1 MPVLETSIDPRSDG
15 FRANAESLRAQT
27 GELKALLAR
36 IAEGGGAQ
44 ARERHVARG
53 KLLPRE
59 RVRLLLDPGAPF
71 VELSPL
77 AGHGLYGEEVPAG
90 GLITGIGQV
99 MGQESVIVPND
110 ATVKAGPHFPITAN
124 NPLPPPE

>member
-1 MPVLETSIDPRSDG
+1 MPVLDTSIDPRSDE
-15 FRANAESLRAQT
+15 FRANAQSLRAQV
-27 GELKALLAR
+27 GELRKQLAR

-44 ARERHVARG
+44 ARDRHVGRG

-77 AGHGLYGEEVPAG
+77 AGHDLYGEEVPAG
-90 GLITGIGQV
+90 GLITGVGQV
-99 MGQESVIVPND
+99 KGQECVIVAHD
-110 ATVKAGPHFPITAN
+110 WTVKGGT
-124 NPLPPPE
+124 

>member
-1 MPVLETSIDPRSDG
+1 MPVLETSIDPSSDD
-15 FRANAESLRAQT
+15 FRTNAESARVRV
-27 GELKALLAR
+27 GELKDLLAR

-44 ARERHVARG
+44 ARERHVGRG

-90 GLITGIGQV
+90 GLISGIG
-99 MGQESVIVPND
+99 MAAGLSPRRRTTSRRT
-110 ATVKAGPHFPITAN
+110 ATSSHSARAQ
-124 NPLPPPE
+124 

>member
-1 MPVLETSIDPRSDG
+1 MPVIETAIDLKSDD
-15 FRANAESLRAQT
+15 FRANSESLRAHA

-36 IAEGGGAQ
+36 IAEGGGAE
-44 ARERHVARG
+44 ARERHAGRG

-71 VELSPL
+71 MELSPI

-90 GLITGIGQV
+90 GLITGIGQGN
-99 MGQESVIVPND
+99 GQERVLV
-110 ATVKAGPHFPITAN
+110 ATDRTVHGGAYV
-124 NPLPPPE
+124 